1 MGQSE
6 GHHAYISCKSKT
18 WGNMKQEA
26 KGVFSKM
33 AAYFYWGGRIY
44 VMNLFV

>member
-18 WGNMKQEA
+18 WGNMKQE
-26 KGVFSKM
+26 VFSVKWQLI
-33 AAYFYWGGRIY
+33 FIE
-44 VMNLFV
+44 VVKFIS